1 MKYIHW
7 IFAAS
12 CTEHRLIIFLCGLA
26 VQQKEEK
33 IILLLLFF
41 YIFCQF
47 LNQLSWALFATL
59 FEEEGRT
66 LLCQSDEGKD
76 PERKHDYR
84 KNIGFAVA
92 EI

>member
-1 MKYIHW
+1 MNIP
-7 IFAAS
+7 S
-12 CTEHRLIIFLCGLA
+12 SQLFLFLF
-26 VQQKEEK
+26 
-33 IILLLLFF
+33 LLFF

-47 LNQLSWALFATL
+47 LNHLSWALFATL